1 MKVLCINGFPL
12 LKDSK
17 EIVQLSPGKIY
28 DVIKVM
34 RVPFSHH
41 RYNDPDLF
49 YLIKCDTGEEKH
61 FSENNFR
68 ELTQSELRQLK
79 LDELLNEN
87 NCTITL

>member
-41 RYNDPDLF
+41 RYDPDLF

-61 FSENNFR
+61 FNENNFR

-79 LDELLNEN
+79 LDELINEN